1 MDLANN
7 TLSGTIPSSLVHLR
21 AFTACMPLDLEQNP
35 FIVEYELQHG
45 NLYLGLANDSFVVET
60 KGQELK
66 YTGNIIFL
74 MSIDLSQNNL
84 AGPIPEEIS
93 SCWIDKFELVMEPL

>member
-1 MDLANN
+1 
-7 TLSGTIPSSLVHLR
+7 
-21 AFTACMPLDLEQNP
+21 MPLDLEQNP

-74 MSIDLSQNNL
+74 MSIDLSDNNF
-84 AGPIPEEIS
+84 AGPIPEEIGT
-93 SCWIDKFELVMEPL
+93 LVGLINLNLSWNLLSGKILE